1 MEITHATL
9 DAVYTLIYLYLQ
21 PSGQVVDL
29 HKLSDTLD
37 VPHSYMSKVLQQL
50 QRSGYLASQM
60 GSKGGYRLTKN
71 VEQTTMRDVVMA
83 MQGETMLQECL
94 SDHFIC
100 GRFKKCSVLRHV
112 REIQQTVNRML
123 DQMTIGQ
130 LATEMEFNEQR
141 KVLGPVSLGV
151 Q

>member
-9 DAVYTLIYLYLQ
+9 DAVYALIYFYLQ

-29 HKLSDTLD
+29 HKLSDALD
-37 VPHSYMSKVLQQL
+37 VPQSYMSKVLQQL

-71 VEQTTMRDVVMA
+71 VEQTTMRDVLLA

-94 SDHFIC
+94 SDHFTC

-112 REIQQTVNRML
+112 KEIQQTVNRML
-123 DQMTIGQ
+123 EQMTISQ
-130 LATEMEFNEQR
+130 LATEMEFNEQQL
-141 KVLGPVSLGV
+141 KVQPASLGV